1 MNIEP
6 TQVRLS
12 QSGWMAGP
20 GALITEEGAEFDKRL
35 RMAIREMFNK
45 LDVAVMGRTH
55 ETCHVVLRQFAAWVR
70 DVVQWE
76 APSELVELAGPQ
88 AVELSAPISGPQV
101 PSPGD
106 GATPAESKGRP
117 MPTQL
122 WQESQILDAMR
133 ELGISLDSLPVVKNG
148 KRGAGADIRELLRK
162 RHGIAQWSD
171 SKFEKA
177 WKRVRTN

>member
-1 MNIEP
+1 
-6 TQVRLS
+6 
-12 QSGWMAGP
+12 
-20 GALITEEGAEFDKRL
+20 
-35 RMAIREMFNK
+35 
-45 LDVAVMGRTH
+45 
-55 ETCHVVLRQFAAWVR
+55 
-70 DVVQWE
+70 
-76 APSELVELAGPQ
+76 
-88 AVELSAPISGPQV
+88 
-101 PSPGD
+101 
-106 GATPAESKGRP
+106 